1 MIPGHRDRA
10 RGCMRNIVGTYSITS
25 CIQALPRGLN
35 LVRTGLELTYRHIV
49 NLVFSVVRHRF
60 FIKVLAINPLQRYPL
75 RGRKFVCAE
84 VAAALNLELETIS
97 HIASRV
103 DLDSKILISMRTHPV
118 RPVVFEGMAIV
129 DQQFDKEGSRRALF
143 RHRRRFRLG
152 S

>member
-1 MIPGHRDRA
+1 
-10 RGCMRNIVGTYSITS
+10 MRNIVGTYSITS

-118 RPVVFEGMAIV
+118 RPVVFMAIV
-129 DQQFDKEGSRRALF
+129 DQQFDEEGSRRALF